1 VGTPGR
7 ASAGRVVTYDP
18 GEVPAEPLPRLTGE
32 QLAIPAILRAALD
45 GRMADAE
52 ILLGP
57 LHPAPLV
64 IGLLAFI
71 NDVAVRL
78 VGAEEWDRVLAGYQR
93 AYLAGEAGGDVA

>member
-1 VGTPGR
+1 MTTP
-7 ASAGRVVTYDP
+7 
-18 GEVPAEPLPRLTGE
+18 EPLPALTDE